1 LSESEANQNSA
12 IYETPAETASSKA
25 AFVKR
30 WVEAI
35 ELASSEEKDWRAT
48 ATEARNVYESDDAA
62 VTGTAFNIYH
72 ANIETICPALYNS
85 TPAPDIRRRFNDK
98 DPAAKAGADCIERAL
113 SYSVDEY
120 DFDGVMNECVFDLA
134 VTGRGVGRVVYEAS
148 DDGMVQEVSCETVPW
163 AAFRRGPARNWKEV
177 QWVAFANYMTRDAL
191 KKLSPEHGAKV
202 TLDTLLQKDGTYKD
216 GAAGDTPEDDIF
228 KRAMVWTVW
237 DREAGKVRFIAPGYT
252 IDQLAVVDDPLGL
265 KGFFPMPKPMMS
277 GKPSGRLVPL
287 APYKIYKPL
296 LGEIDELT
304 KRIKRLIKQLRP
316 RALGPSGVDV
326 SKWADADDGEIVE
339 ASESFKIFDGAKM
352 ADLLSWFPMDP
363 VVKAIESLFARR
375 EQAKMELF
383 EVSGL
388 SDIIRGQSNANETAT
403 AQNIKQQWGSLR
415 LQKSQSEVQRFARD
429 LMRLK
434 AEIIA
439 EKFTP
444 ENLAMMT
451 GVELGDEVLK
461 VITDDKMRSYRIDIE
476 TDSTIR
482 GDLTRNQEAM
492 AQFVGGSAQYFSAI
506 APIVESGGMSKT
518 AAVTIYSAFARNFK
532 LGKEVDAVL
541 DHLAEEAAKAEQAAA
556 GQPPPENPEVIKA
569 KAEAETGMAKQQ
581 SDAAHQQ
588 VEDQAK
594 LVKANSDAQVAV
606 IKANAE
612 AAANKQQQFDDAK
625 LKRELAL
632 EDVEIKRQ
640 VATADVAVKAYLSM
654 VQQSAA
660 NQIKAA
666 ETGAKLKEKAGER
679 AEKSQGDA
687 QLAKGMAE
695 MGKAIV
701 AMGENILKAQ
711 TAPRT
716 VKTPDG
722 RTYTSKV
729 GN

>member
-1 LSESEANQNSA
+1 MSESETNQNSA
-12 IYETPAETASSKA
+12 IYETPAETATSKA

-35 ELASSEEKDWRAT
+35 ELASSEEKEWRKT
-48 ATEARNVYESDDAA
+48 GTEARNVYESDDAA

-85 TPAPDIRRRFNDK
+85 TPTPDIRRRFNDK

-113 SYSVDEY
+113 SYSIDEY
-120 DFDGVMNECVFDLA
+120 DFDGVMTECVFDLS

-148 DDGMVQEVSCETVPW
+148 EDGMVQEVRCETVPW
-163 AAFRRGPARNWKEV
+163 ASFRRGPGRNWPEV
-177 QWVAFANYMTRDAL
+177 PWVAFANYMTRDAL
-191 KKLSPEHGAKV
+191 KKLSPLHGAKV
-202 TLDTLLQKDGTYKD
+202 TLDTLLQKD

-277 GKPSGRLVPL
+277 GHASGRLVPL

-296 LGEIDELT
+296 LDEIDTLT

-326 SKWADADDGEIVE
+326 SKWAEADDGEIVE

-363 VVKAIESLFARR
+363 VVKAIESLFSRR

-451 GVELGDEVLK
+451 GVELNDEVLK

-476 TDSTIR
+476 TDSTIK

-492 AQFVGGSAQYFSAI
+492 AQFVGGSAQYFTAI
-506 APIVESGGMSKT
+506 APIVEAGGMSKT

-541 DHLAEEAAKAEQAAA
+541 DQLTEEAAKAEQAAE
-556 GQPPPENPEVIKA
+556 GQPSPPDPEMEKIKAQIEGDKARLQMDGQKMQFESQAKQQQSQLDANLAAQNAQVASETAVREFQLKAQIAQAEFELKKELAYAEIALKAQSNMQDQQIKA
-569 KAEAETGMAKQQ
+569 K
-581 SDAAHQQ
+581 DQQ
-588 VEDQAK
+588 VSQQLKTQEAQHKQKTEANG
-594 LVKANSDAQVAV
+594 KA
-606 IKANAE
+606 
-612 AAANKQQQFDDAK
+612 
-625 LKRELAL
+625 
-632 EDVEIKRQ
+632 
-640 VATADVAVKAYLSM
+640 
-654 VQQSAA
+654 
-660 NQIKAA
+660 
-666 ETGAKLKEKAGER
+666 EKA
-679 AEKSQGDA
+679 SGDA
-687 QLAKGMAE
+687 QLAKQMSD
-695 MGKAIV
+695 MGKAITEM
-701 AMGENILKAQ
+701 AKAIV
-711 TAPRT
+711 APRT

-729 GN
+729 SN